1 MKDTTITKN
10 PRTLTTNTAP
20 SMKLDK
26 EYIVKGVNGVERTV
40 AGRSPA
46 EALGVFLKRGRFG
59 LGANWMLTRQ
69 PDGWIVAVN
78 TGGRNLERTQ
88 WKLREKN
95 YVRGMR

>member
-1 MKDTTITKN
+1 MKETTISKK
-10 PRTLTTNTAP
+10 PRVLTTDTAP

-26 EYIVKGVNGVERTV
+26 KYIVRGVNGVERTV

-59 LGANWMLTRQ
+59 LGKNWTLTRQ

-78 TGGRNLERTQ
+78 TAGRNLERTQ
-88 WKLREKN
+88 WKLREEN